1 MFDAEPLPDPEHIF
15 ASITQDAY
23 FSKFD
28 LTKGYWQVPVEE
40 NAKPYTPFLTPAGLF
55 QFCMMPFGL
64 VNAPATFTRMMR
76 RVLQG
81 LKKTDNFIDD
91 ILIHSQTWDE
101 HISSIRSLL
110 ERLRAVGLTAKPSK
124 CEVGCQSLQFLGHV
138 IGKGMLQPPCNKI
151 TQIKDAK
158 PPCTKKELRSFLG
171 FVGYYRRFIPNFA
184 ALASPLT
191 DLTKAKLPNRIEWGD
206 SQEESFKTLKAHLAS
221 SPILQLPNCDKPFC
235 LRTDASN
242 AGIGA
247 VLLQENDE
255 TGDKFPGSY
264 ASRKLLPREKSYA
277 TVEKEALAIVL
288 GIQKYEPYLYGR
300 EFVLQTDHQ
309 ALTYLHRAKQTNARI
324 VRWALTLQP
333 YRFRVESIKSSQNVG
348 ADFLSRA
355 EFRE

>member
-1 MFDAEPLPDPEHIF
+1 
-15 ASITQDAY
+15 
-23 FSKFD
+23 
-28 LTKGYWQVPVEE
+28 
-40 NAKPYTPFLTPAGLF
+40 
-55 QFCMMPFGL
+55 
-64 VNAPATFTRMMR
+64 MR

-138 IGKGMLQPPCNKI
+138 IGKGMLQPQCNKI
-151 TQIKDAK
+151 TQIRDAK

-247 VLLQENDE
+247 VLLQDKDE
-255 TGDKFPGSY
+255 TGDKFPVSY

-277 TVEKEALAIVL
+277 TVEKEALAIVW

-324 VRWALTLQP
+324 MRWALTLQP